1 MANMNINKSCRRFMI
16 LSLFLR
22 IIGDLLLADS
32 VDGLV
37 PFFNHKIIDCLSF
50 MERMDRLRFMDMMI
64 SFRRR
69 N

>member
-32 VDGLV
+32 VDRLV
-37 PFFNHKIIDCLSF
+37 SFSNHKIIDCLSF
-50 MERMDRLRFMDMMI
+50 MERMDR
-64 SFRRR
+64 
-69 N
+69 